1 MEIENLIYDLSY
13 DPFNPSLNFEVAK
26 KYEELQ
32 QTASAVSFYLRAAE
46 YGYATEPLIA
56 YSSLLRVSICFED
69 QNDRNNTIT
78 NCLLQAIQYLPDRP
92 EGYFLMSRFHERAA
106 NWQESYTFAELGLM
120 FAKQNESLPINV
132 DYPAEYALTF
142 QKAIAAWWIGRI
154 KESVMLLTALKD
166 NPEISEPY
174 MYSIKNNLKKINV
187 AV

>member
-1 MEIENLIYDLSY
+1 
-13 DPFNPSLNFEVAK
+13 
-26 KYEELQ
+26 
-32 QTASAVSFYLRAAE
+32 
-46 YGYATEPLIA
+46 
-56 YSSLLRVSICFED
+56 
-69 QNDRNNTIT
+69 
-78 NCLLQAIQYLPDRP
+78 
-92 EGYFLMSRFHERAA
+92 MSRFHERAA

-174 MYSIKNNLKKINV
+174 MYSIKNNLEKINV